1 MGKNRINFHTI
12 WNEDHSDSFI
22 GASLKEVLNNISCDQ
37 FCKMVRRAVHLS
49 IMPREYTYVPIST
62 METLKKELF
71 PDLSIKSLTSKY
83 HYWKMEADDNSLGYT
98 VGSFDHSYRESE
110 IHICIIVDFRLS
122 EDKKMIAHTEYSSKY
137 GDKEYRYETLEEILS
152 QFHDDVRAEY
162 KLYEKLKEKYDV
174 KKATPAK
181 KLSRKATK
189 KLKNAPTMTMEE
201 LERAC
206 ELEPDGTYDDI

>member
-1 MGKNRINFHTI
+1 MGKNRINFHVI
-12 WNEDHSDSFI
+12 HNEENGNTTFI
-22 GASLKEVLNNISCDQ
+22 GASIKEVLNAITCDQ
-37 FCKMVRRAVHLS
+37 FCKLVRRAVHIS
-49 IMPREYTYVPIST
+49 IMPREYTYVSDST
-62 METLKKELF
+62 MKTLKEELF

-110 IHICIIVDFRLS
+110 IHICVLVDFRLD
-122 EDKKMIAHTEYSSKY
+122 ENKKIVAHTEYSSKY
-137 GDKEYRYETLEEILS
+137 GDKEYRYETLEEILC
-152 QFHDDVRAEY
+152 QFHDDIDDEY
-162 KLYEKLKEKYDV
+162 EMYKKLKAKYN
-174 KKATPAK
+174 PAPK

-206 ELEPDGTYDDI
+206 ALEPDGTFDDI